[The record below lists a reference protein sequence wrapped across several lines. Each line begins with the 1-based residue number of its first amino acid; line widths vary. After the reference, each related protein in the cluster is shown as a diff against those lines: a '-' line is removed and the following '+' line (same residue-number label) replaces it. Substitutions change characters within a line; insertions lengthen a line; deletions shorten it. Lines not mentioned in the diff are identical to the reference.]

1 MSLQLGFDLLVAALV
16 GLAVGLER
24 EWSGH
29 ATGPDA
35 RFAGLRT
42 FALLGTIGGFGGW
55 FLTIDQPVAA
65 TCLVGGSILFTV
77 VAYAKTMERAGST
90 VDGTTEVAAI
100 LVIAMG
106 VTAGLGNRALAS
118 AAAAVM
124 LVLLAEKSAFQR
136 ALQRVGAAELRA
148 TLQFAVLALVV
159 LPLLPTGEYGPYGAF
174 QPRQLWSVVLL
185 FSALSFAGYI
195 ARRLV
200 GESRGLGITGLLGGL
215 VSSTAVT
222 LSFSRRSRDEP
233 MLAAPLAFGVAA
245 ACTVLLLRVLVIAT
259 VLRSSLFRELLPLL
273 GVPFLVSATL
283 LTIAFWRE
291 RPTAP
296 SAEGDGASSAAM
308 TRDVPRTS
316 GITNG
321 MTNGMQNPLA
331 LWTSIQM
338 AIAFQLVLF
347 VIAWVQATVGN
358 PGVLATAALLGLT
371 DMDALTLSM
380 TRLAEDAG
388 QLHVAASAIGIGV
401 IANTVLKLGVAL
413 VLGAGSYRL
422 RAVASLLLLGAA
434 SGIALWWR
442 W

>member
-65 TCLVGGSILFTV
+65 VCLIGGSILFTV

-124 LVLLAEKSAFQR
+124 LVLLAEKSAFQS

-148 TLQFAVLALVV
+148 TLQFAVLSLVV
-159 LPLLPTGEYGPYGAF
+159 LPLLPAGEFGPYGAF

-222 LSFSRRSRDEP
+222 ISFSRRSRDEP
-233 MLAAPLAFGVAA
+233 SLAAPLAFGVAA

-273 GVPFLVSATL
+273 GVPFLVCGTVLA
-283 LTIAFWRE
+283 IAFWRE

-296 SAEGDGASSAAM
+296 EATNDSAPAASTA
-308 TRDVPRTS
+308 V
-316 GITNG
+316 G
-321 MTNGMQNPLA
+321 MLPANGMQNPLA

-347 VIAWVQATVGN
+347 VIAWVQVTVGN
-358 PGVLATAALLGLT
+358 PGILATAALLGLT

-380 TRLAEDAG
+380 TRLAEDSTRVH
-388 QLHVAASAIGIGV
+388 LAASAIGIGV

-413 VLGAGSYRL
+413 VLGAGPYRL
-422 RAVASLLLLGAA
+422 RAAASLLLLGAA